1 MPELPD
7 VEEFKKYVDST
18 SLHKTIEKAKVK
30 DTQVLEN
37 ISAKKLEK
45 ELEANKLESTYRQ
58 GKYLFVK
65 LSSGKY
71 LLMHFGMTGK
81 LKYFKDQKQEPEHTR
96 LLLSF
101 KNGYYLAYDNQ
112 RKLGKLG
119 VVVNIDEYVKNKN
132 LGPDVLDPDFDFKK
146 FKQSAKGK
154 KSMIK
159 SFLMN
164 QKIMSGIGNIYSDEI
179 LFQAKIHPK
188 TKVNSLE
195 ENQLKKL
202 FKFIKDVM
210 QRSIDSRADPD
221 NLPDSFIITHREKG
235 EKCPG
240 CGGKINK
247 TTVSGRSA
255 YYCPNCQ
262 KN

>member
-18 SLHKTIEKAKVK
+18 SLHKNIKKAKVK
-30 DTQVLEN
+30 DTQVLEK

-45 ELEANKLESTYRQ
+45 ELEENKLTSTHRH
-58 GKYLFVK
+58 GKYLFIK

-81 LKYFKDQKQEPEHTR
+81 LKYFKDQNEEPEHTR

-112 RKLGKLG
+112 RKLGKLNL
-119 VVVNIDEYVKNKN
+119 VENLDEYLKNKK
-132 LGPDVLDPDFDFKK
+132 LGPDVLNSDFDFNK

-188 TKVNSLE
+188 TKVNALDK
-195 ENQLKKL
+195 NRLKKL
-202 FKFIKDVM
+202 FNIIKDVM

-221 NLPDSFIITHREKG
+221 KLPNSFIIPHRKKR
-235 EKCPG
+235 EKCPR
-240 CGGKINK
+240 CGGKIDK
-247 TTVSGRSA
+247 ITVSGRSA

-262 KN
+262 KK